1 MGRREDNEGVSARRA
16 GGGVRERCTRCRAR
30 GVEEYMTLLRPALRT
45 LMAKMTTRTAAM
57 TPPAT
62 PKEAWAHGFI
72 IPSSVMSGLS

>member
-1 MGRREDNEGVSARRA
+1 
-16 GGGVRERCTRCRAR
+16 
-30 GVEEYMTLLRPALRT
+30 MTLLRPALRT